1 MSSHHKLNNTDY
13 WVYNDDPKLPTI
25 IMVHGLRGTHHGL
38 DLVAKSLDGYRVI
51 VPDLPGFGISKPLHS
66 EHSIENYAKWLS
78 EFINDLKLAKPPILL
93 GHSFG
98 SIIVSNYAVS
108 NPDSISKLI
117 LVNPIGSPALKGPR
131 AIMTQL
137 ALAYYW
143 LGRKL
148 PEPIAMGLLSA
159 KPIVMVTSITLATTK
174 DKETLKYIHN
184 QHLTHFSSFANR
196 QVVSEAFK
204 ASVQNNVRD
213 VASNITVPTLI
224 IAGDQDDITP
234 LSKQKE
240 LVKLFPNATLAVI
253 KEVGHLTQY
262 EKPDEVANAIK
273 KFTR

>member
-1 MSSHHKLNNTDY
+1 MISQHKLNNTDY
-13 WVYNDDPKLPTI
+13 WVYNDDSKLPTI

-38 DLVAKSLDGYRVI
+38 DLVAKLLDGYRVI
-51 VPDLPGFGISKPLHS
+51 IPDLPGFGISKPLES
-66 EHSIENYAKWLS
+66 EHSIKNYVSWLD
-78 EFINDLKLAKPPILL
+78 EFIKDLDLDKPPMLF

-98 SIIVSNYAVS
+98 SIITSNYVIKS
-108 NPDSISKLI
+108 PDSISKLI

-148 PEPIAMGLLSA
+148 PEPIAISILSA
-159 KPIVMVTSITLATTK
+159 KPIIMVTSIALAKTRDKTTR
-174 DKETLKYIHN
+174 KYIHN

-204 ASVQNNVRD
+204 ASVQENVRD
-213 VASNITVPTLI
+213 VAQNITIPTLL
-224 IAGDQDDITP
+224 IAGELDDITP
-234 LSKQKE
+234 LEKQHE
-240 LVKLFPNATLAVI
+240 LAKLFPNASLKVI
-253 KEVGHLTQY
+253 RKVGHLTQY
-262 EKPDEVANAIK
+262 ETPNEVADAIK